1 MGAWLWRVKDKA
13 GKRKQLTHKAWQT
26 ISPWNNRTER
36 EIREELKVECVERLA
51 SARRLLAEK
60 ALLGNI
66 LELTEEE
73 VMHEIQKRNVGA

>member
-36 EIREELKVECVERLA
+36 EIR
-51 SARRLLAEK
+51 AEK